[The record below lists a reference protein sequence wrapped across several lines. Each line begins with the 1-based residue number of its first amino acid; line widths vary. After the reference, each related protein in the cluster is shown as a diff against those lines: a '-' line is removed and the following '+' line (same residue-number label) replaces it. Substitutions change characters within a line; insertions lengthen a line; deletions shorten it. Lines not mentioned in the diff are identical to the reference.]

1 MYQRGMKPSQYP
13 DWFITISR
21 SDSDPAIMMTAASA
35 SPYDSS

>member
-1 MYQRGMKPSQYP
+1 MKPHHVP
-13 DWFITISR
+13 DWFMTISR